1 MAHSIRTKTSSR
13 GKISTRGKT
22 STRAKTST
30 RVNSQELV
38 DALRERIIRGE
49 LEPGQ
54 RLREVTLASEFGVS
68 RIPLREALRELA
80 SEGFVRSEYY
90 GGTFVARMDADAA
103 HDLLDVRAVL
113 EPLAAAQAAMRCA
126 PDHLETFYDLLSD
139 GERAFRER
147 RYEDIRKVK
156 AQFSDQLAVASQNA
170 TLVALMRIVSHKIE
184 WASSIE
190 AMKGVTEETR
200 KRRMKIHREI
210 VDAIASRDPDRAAT
224 AATANIDAAYAS
236 FGWRRILDVRG
247 RARSVRS
254 PT

>member
-1 MAHSIRTKTSSR
+1 MVQPIRTKAPKRSKASSR
-13 GKISTRGKT
+13 AKAATRGKG
-22 STRAKTST
+22 SSRADSP
-30 RVNSQELV
+30 ELV

-54 RLREVTLASEFGVS
+54 RLREVTLASELGVS

-90 GGTFVARMDADAA
+90 GGTFVARMDAEAA

-113 EPLAAAQAAMRCA
+113 EPLASAQAAMRCA
-126 PDHLETFYDLLSD
+126 PDHLETFYRLLSE

-147 RYEDIRKVK
+147 RYEDIRKLK

-170 TLVALMRIVSHKIE
+170 TLVALMRIVRHKIE

-190 AMKGVTEETR
+190 AMKGVSEETR
-200 KRRMKIHREI
+200 KQRVKIQREI
-210 VDAIASRDPDRAAT
+210 VDAIARRDPDRAAT

-236 FGWRRILDVRG
+236 FGWRRIVDVRG
-247 RARSVRS
+247 RAR
-254 PT
+254 

>member
-1 MAHSIRTKTSSR
+1 MAQSIRTKLRTTTSA
-13 GKISTRGKT
+13 KTRRKT
-22 STRAKTST
+22 SARA
-30 RVNSQELV
+30 NSQELV

-68 RIPLREALRELA
+68 RIPLREALRELT

-90 GGTFVARMDADAA
+90 GGTFVARMDAEAA

-126 PDHLETFYDLLSD
+126 PDHLETFYRLLSE
-139 GERAFRER
+139 GERAFRDR
-147 RYEDIRKVK
+147 RYEDIRKMK
-156 AQFSDQLAVASQNA
+156 AQFSEQLAVASQNQ
-170 TLVALMRIVSHKIE
+170 TLIALMRIVRHKIE
-184 WASSIE
+184 WASSVDAIR
-190 AMKGVTEETR
+190 GVTEDTR
-200 KRRMKIHREI
+200 KQRVKIQREI

-236 FGWRRILDVRG
+236 LGWRRIVDVRG
-247 RARSVRS
+247 RAASKS
-254 PT
+254 D